1 MKADRLLTGVEAAIT
16 GFLLGFSALACL
28 STAFP
33 MPLVDLWELA
43 MYCALAAVLCG
54 MCCSFRLG
62 LIPLGI
68 LALAAGFLWKSGILV
83 EGLEALLNKLTRVYH
98 SGYGWNII
106 RWSHRTAEEME
117 VTLPSMIYILG
128 ALLSGLGA
136 WTVSKA
142 QSSIIA
148 CVPACLPVVCC
159 FVVTDTLPNM
169 VCLFLFLICITLL
182 MLTSTVRQ
190 TDPAQGRKLAALAFL
205 PVCLAVGLLFLAVPQ
220 QSYNGQQRAQTL
232 SDTLFGQSPLERL
245 WEELTGQTVII
256 APGMDTKSVDLSKV
270 GVRGN
275 AKAEAMQVT
284 AGYTGNLYLRGRA
297 LDLYTGTQ
305 WQDGGEDLQAL
316 YWPQRAQLTSVG
328 EVRIA
333 TRYAHGMLYLPY
345 YTRSIDMTQITR
357 GTDNDKKLSQYSFTC
372 DRLASEDILK
382 ALYPSPYHYYFD
394 GGSTSAP
401 CTELPA
407 ETLAW
412 AKPLADEIVG
422 DYQSPYHKALAI
434 ASYVR
439 RSARYNLQT
448 QRMPKK
454 AKDFARWFLEE
465 SDTGYCVHFA
475 TAATVLLKAAGIP
488 ARYVTGYMVQVEED
502 VPATV
507 TGDDAHAWVEYWV
520 QGFGWTV
527 LECTPPALVSSVPQT
542 APQATNPQPGAEATT
557 PDDTQPA
564 NTQPVGNRPQ
574 LPGNHGGV
582 TANENHLPEKLL
594 WALLWIALAAL
605 SFSLLVGQ
613 RLLRLQLQQKRLHH
627 GQINQQILAHWEYIS
642 RQCHH
647 LHCEPNETLLQ
658 LAEKAKF
665 SQYTLT
671 TEELAQF
678 DAFLADARQQ
688 LKQRHLLRR
697 FWDRWI
703 LVLY

>member
-16 GFLLGFSALACL
+16 GFVLGFSSLACL
-28 STAFP
+28 ATAFP
-33 MPLVDLWELA
+33 MPLVNFWELA
-43 MYCALAAVLCG
+43 IYCALAGLLCG

-62 LIPLGI
+62 LIPLGL
-68 LALAAGFLWKSGILV
+68 LALATGFLWRSGALL

-106 RWSHRTAEEME
+106 RWSYRTAEEME
-117 VTLPSMIYILG
+117 LTLPAMIYFLG
-128 ALLSGLGA
+128 ALLSALGA
-136 WTVSKA
+136 WTISKG
-142 QSSIIA
+142 QSSIVA

-159 FVVTDTLPNM
+159 FVVTDTLPDM
-169 VCLFLFLICITLL
+169 VWLFLFFICITVL

-190 TDPAQGRKLAALAFL
+190 TDPAQGRKLAAMAVL

-220 QSYNGQQRAQTL
+220 QSYDGQQRAQTL

-256 APGMDTKSVDLSKV
+256 TPGMDTKSVDLSRV
-270 GVRGN
+270 GVRGS
-275 AKAEAMQVT
+275 AKAEVMQVT

-305 WQDGGEDLQAL
+305 WQDSGEDLQAL

-333 TRYAHGMLYLPY
+333 TRFAHGMLYLPY
-345 YTRSIDMTQITR
+345 YTRSIDLTQITR
-357 GTDNDKKLSQYSFTC
+357 GMDNEKKLSQYSFTC
-372 DRLASEDILK
+372 DRLASDDMLK
-382 ALYPSPYHYYFD
+382 ALYPSPYYYHAD
-394 GGSTSAP
+394 IDNLTSL
-401 CTELPA
+401 CTDLPA
-407 ETLAW
+407 QTLAW

-422 DYQSPYHKALAI
+422 DYQSDYHKALEI
-434 ASYVR
+434 AAYVR
-439 RSARYNLQT
+439 RSARYDLKT

-454 AKDFARWFLEE
+454 AKDFAQWFLED

-488 ARYVTGYMVQVEED
+488 ARYVTGYMVQVKKD

-507 TGDDAHAWVEYWV
+507 TGNDAHAWVEYWL

-527 LECTPPALVSSVPQT
+527 LECTPPAQATSVPQT
-542 APQATNPQPGAEATT
+542 TRPQTGPEATT
-557 PDDTQPA
+557 PDETQSQPA
-564 NTQPVGNRPQ
+564 DTRPATNRPQ
-574 LPGNHGGV
+574 LPGNQVGN
-582 TANENHLPEKLL
+582 TTTENRFSEKLL
-594 WALLWIALAAL
+594 NALLWLGLATLAL
-605 SFSLLVGQ
+605 SLMIGQ
-613 RLLRLQLQQKRLHH
+613 RQLRLRLQQKSRHQGTLNF
-627 GQINQQILAHWEYIS
+627 QVLAHWEHVL
-642 RQCHH
+642 RLCRR
-647 LHCEPNETLLQ
+647 LNRDPDDGLLQ

-671 TEELAQF
+671 PEELAQF

-688 LKQRHLLRR
+688 LKQRNFLRR